1 MNRRSRVV
9 VRQDNR
15 EVIKQRLRTLKKAKL
30 TVGIHAKDAPT
41 GGPINAATIASI
53 HEYGAQHIPA
63 RPFIGPTVRDMK
75 DVYIEIMGDAARAV
89 VRGAPSGAVL
99 GRLGVKV
106 VADIRGTIDAGID
119 PELAD
124 STKEKRDAKLN
135 GRGPANSVFSGY
147 TPLRDTSQ
155 HIYNRLNH
163 EVKS

>member
-1 MNRRSRVV
+1 MSRRSRVV
-9 VRQDNR
+9 VCQDNR
-15 EVIKQRLRTLKKAKL
+15 DVIKRRLALLGKSKL

-53 HEYGAQHIPA
+53 HEYGAAHIPA

-75 DVYIEIMGDAARAV
+75 DVYLDIMGNAANAV
-89 VRGAPSGAVL
+89 VRGAPVNPVL
-99 GRLGVKV
+99 SRLGVKV

-124 STKEKRDAKLN
+124 STKEKRDAKLG